1 MYRIIFYI
9 CAALFVSSCSNEESS
24 KRTLSQNW
32 SDHYIKLPSTDS
44 LETGKTYLSIY
55 SQIYSTT
62 EERLHNLTSTVS
74 IRNTNLNDTIYILDA
89 SYYNTQ
95 GNHIRRYF
103 ERPIFVAPME
113 TIEIVVEFDDDAGGT
128 GGNFI
133 FEWKKEKES
142 NTPFFEG
149 VMISMYGQ
157 IGLSFSTQGIKI
169 K

>member
-1 MYRIIFYI
+1 
-9 CAALFVSSCSNEESS
+9 
-24 KRTLSQNW
+24 
-32 SDHYIKLPSTDS
+32 
-44 LETGKTYLSIY
+44 
-55 SQIYSTT
+55 
-62 EERLHNLTSTVS
+62 
-74 IRNTNLNDTIYILDA
+74 
-89 SYYNTQ
+89 
-95 GNHIRRYF
+95 
-103 ERPIFVAPME
+103 ME